1 MSEDPKFGKIFSR
14 NSSTRSSKREKAFH
28 KRFRESIS
36 SFPSMDQFKMCP
48 GAQEFTPFHQLER
61 FIQLDKISLN
71 FERLRF
77 DRLSR
82 KRVNFNFLTVQ
93 VRSFDRAISRS
104 EEYRRSFTGFNPF
117 VLILTPKFFD
127 FQDSK
132 SKASFRDLTRFYE
145 QGLKFIKKT
154 FFSTNKFFII
164 YHLILEKINNI
175 LKN

>member
-1 MSEDPKFGKIFSR
+1 MECADRAQLLHLHRQLRSLARHSVGNSVFKKMAEEPNLKLGTIFSR

-36 SFPSMDQFKMCP
+36 SFPKMDQFRMCP

-82 KRVNFNFLTVQ
+82 KRVNFIIFKKGRFQ
-93 VRSFDRAISRS
+93 FHGWKS
-104 EEYRRSFTGFNPF
+104 TG
-117 VLILTPKFFD
+117 
-127 FQDSK
+127 
-132 SKASFRDLTRFYE
+132 
-145 QGLKFIKKT
+145 GL
-154 FFSTNKFFII
+154 
-164 YHLILEKINNI
+164 
-175 LKN
+175 